1 MLFFL
6 WNFHRTETKTFLI
19 FYWLFSHAFLM
30 KLVHRLNG
38 NLATQ
43 IILIYTTSAV
53 AVDDGIFIGLR
64 VFCAMAVATTLSRH
78 ANLE

>member
-1 MLFFL
+1 
-6 WNFHRTETKTFLI
+6 
-19 FYWLFSHAFLM
+19 M